1 MNNLFRYNLYLYLY
15 LVRVSNT
22 DTIDRVW
29 PVNLLVA
36 PSHSIAI
43 VSSISRPLAIVVDTI
58 AIRSMVVRTAL
69 VDKRAGTSIISWL
82 SRSLAIITSISITSI
97 TITTIACKTLSG
109 SVCVTSG
116 ISWLSISGPLAIIT
130 TISITSIVSMNT
142 LGASVVV
149 ADSMTISWL
158 SRPLAISISSIAISS
173 IVSMQ
178 TLRASVCVAYGMAI
192 TISRLSISGPLAI
205 SMSNIVSVGVLG
217 RVVSIS
223 MVSLGDIDRSS
234 TISMTI
240 AISRFSLSRSLTI
253 SMISIPTMKT
263 LRTPVCVATATI
275 RMVGNTSIAIARLS
289 SYYCGKG
296 CNYCYN
302 LSCHGYK
309 CTKLS

>member
-1 MNNLFRYNLYLYLY
+1 MNNLFRYNLYLYFY

-82 SRSLAIITSISITSI
+82 SRSLAIIT
-97 TITTIACKTLSG
+97 
-109 SVCVTSG
+109 
-116 ISWLSISGPLAIIT
+116 

-149 ADSMTISWL
+149 ADSMTISWF
-158 SRPLAISISSIAISS
+158 SRSLAISISSIAISS

-178 TLRASVCVAYGMAI
+178 TLGASVCVAYSMAI
-192 TISRLSISGPLAI
+192 SISRLGISGPLAI

-253 SMISIPTMKT
+253 SIISIPT
-263 LRTPVCVATATI
+263 
-275 RMVGNTSIAIARLS
+275 
-289 SYYCGKG
+289 
-296 CNYCYN
+296 
-302 LSCHGYK
+302 
-309 CTKLS
+309 

>member
-1 MNNLFRYNLYLYLY
+1 
-15 LVRVSNT
+15 
-22 DTIDRVW
+22 
-29 PVNLLVA
+29 
-36 PSHSIAI
+36 
-43 VSSISRPLAIVVDTI
+43 
-58 AIRSMVVRTAL
+58 MVVRTAL
-69 VDKRAGTSIISWL
+69 VDKRAGTTIISWL
-82 SRSLAIITSISITSI
+82 SRS
-97 TITTIACKTLSG
+97 
-109 SVCVTSG
+109 
-116 ISWLSISGPLAIIT
+116 LAIIT

-158 SRPLAISISSIAISS
+158 SRPLAISISS
-173 IVSMQ
+173 MQ
-178 TLRASVCVAYGMAI
+178 TLGASVCVAYSMAI
-192 TISRLSISGPLAI
+192 TISRLGISGPLAI

-253 SMISIPTMKT
+253 SIISIPTMKT

-289 SYYCGKG
+289 SYYCG
-296 CNYCYN
+296 
-302 LSCHGYK
+302 
-309 CTKLS
+309 